1 MAWPHAQEARCS
13 VSSNSAEHTPLWV
26 LNAYALGTTRQETS
40 NEEAATTI
48 PLPKSRIAA
57 SLKLWIHGGFL
68 TFLFLSLVS
77 HLGCQQSA
85 SATPDPLRCEI
96 SGEVLMDGQP
106 LDGASI
112 AFISV
117 DTQVPQTATAN
128 IIGGRF
134 SLPHTNGPFPG
145 RNAVMILA
153 NPVDEAEALERSKA
167 AQGKPFS
174 LDQVKIPAAYGRNSK
189 LIFDVSL
196 TGSNRLKLELGSRG
210 EPAKIT
216 IAN

>member
-1 MAWPHAQEARCS
+1 M
-13 VSSNSAEHTPLWV
+13 SSNPAQREPLWV
-26 LNAYALGTTRQETS
+26 LNAYALGTTRHETS

-112 AFISV
+112 AFVSV
-117 DTQVPQTATAN
+117 DTQAPQTATAN

-145 RNAVMILA
+145 RNQIMILP
-153 NPVDEAEALERSKA
+153 NQVDEAEAIERSKA

-174 LDQVKIPAAYGRNSK
+174 LDQVKIPAAFRRNSK
-189 LIFDVSL
+189 LFFNVSL
-196 TGSNRLKLELGSRG
+196 TGSNRLKLELGSKG

>member
-1 MAWPHAQEARCS
+1 M
-13 VSSNSAEHTPLWV
+13 SSNPAQHEPLLV
-26 LNAYALGTTRQETS
+26 PDGYALGTTRHKTS

-48 PLPKSRIAA
+48 PLPKNRIPA
-57 SLKLWIHGGFL
+57 SLRLWIHGGLL

-112 AFISV
+112 AFVSV
-117 DTQVPQTATAN
+117 DTQAPQTATAN

-145 RNAVMILA
+145 RNQIMILP
-153 NPVDEAEALERSKA
+153 NQVDEAEAIERSKA

-174 LDQVKIPAAYGRNSK
+174 LDQVKIPAAFRRNSK
-189 LIFDVSL
+189 LFFNVSL
-196 TGSNRLKLELGSRG
+196 TGSNRLKLEFDSKG